1 MGWWKNS
8 NCKGFA
14 VTQVSRDHV
23 IRELYKLDG
32 GSSLIKGAE
41 WVEIFV
47 LTSCFWKE
55 QLNLEV
61 DRP

>member
-1 MGWWKNS
+1 M
-8 NCKGFA
+8 
-14 VTQVSRDHV
+14 TQVSRDHV